1 MLSRP
6 TSRVPSPE
14 PRAPSP
20 GSRVPN
26 SGQSQRLE
34 ALRRA
39 ARLLDSAVVVP
50 GTSFRI
56 GLDPI
61 LGLIPGVG
69 ELVSPLFTVS
79 ILWHAREFGIPRLV
93 LLRMILNVAIDAL
106 VGAVPLVGDL
116 FDVAWKANTANL
128 ALLERHVSEPR
139 PATFGDWLFVVAIVT
154 LLIGVAVAPFVIVAW
169 IVVVVGRI
177 LF

>member
-1 MLSRP
+1 
-6 TSRVPSPE
+6 V
-14 PRAPSP
+14 A
-20 GSRVPN
+20 
-26 SGQSQRLE
+26 
-34 ALRRA
+34 
-39 ARLLDSAVVVP
+39 VP

-61 LGLIPGVG
+61 LGLIPGLG

-128 ALLERHVSEPR
+128 ALLERHVSAPR
-139 PATFGDWLFVVAIVT
+139 PAAFGDWLFVLAIVA
-154 LLIGVAVAPFVIVAW
+154 LLIGVAVVPFVIVAW
-169 IVVVVGRI
+169 IAVGVGRI

>member
-1 MLSRP
+1 VLS
-6 TSRVPSPE
+6 PS
-14 PRAPSP
+14 
-20 GSRVPN
+20 
-26 SGQSQRLE
+26 QSQRLE

-50 GTSFRI
+50 GTSLRI

-79 ILWHAREFGIPRLV
+79 ILWHAREFGVPRLV
-93 LLRMILNVAIDAL
+93 LLRMIFNVAIDAL
-106 VGAVPLVGDL
+106 VGAVPLIGDL

-128 ALLERHVSEPR
+128 AFLERHVSEPR
-139 PATFGDWLFVVAIVT
+139 AATFGDWLFVAAMVT
-154 LLIGVAVAPFVIVAW
+154 LLVGVAVAPFVIVAW
-169 IVVVVGRI
+169 IVVAVGRI

>member
-1 MLSRP
+1 VLS
-6 TSRVPSPE
+6 PS
-14 PRAPSP
+14 
-20 GSRVPN
+20 
-26 SGQSQRLE
+26 QSQRLE

-50 GTSFRI
+50 GTSLRI

-61 LGLIPGVG
+61 LGIIPGVG

-79 ILWHAREFGIPRLV
+79 ILWHAREFGVPRLV
-93 LLRMILNVAIDAL
+93 LLRMILNVAIDAM

-139 PATFGDWLFVVAIVT
+139 VATFGDWLFVVAMVT
-154 LLIGVAVAPFVIVAW
+154 LLVGVAVAPFVIVAW
-169 IVVVVGRI
+169 IVVAVGRI

>member
-1 MLSRP
+1 MKPPSNAFAP
-6 TSRVPSPE
+6 DKPSPE
-14 PRAPSP
+14 PA
-20 GSRVPN
+20 GPN
-26 SGQSQRLE
+26 PGQSRRLE
-34 ALRRA
+34 ALRTA
-39 ARLLDSAVVVP
+39 ARLLDSAVLVP

-79 ILWHAREFGIPRLV
+79 ILWHARELGVPRLV
-93 LLRMILNVAIDAL
+93 LLRMILNVGIDAL

-139 PATFGDWLFVVAIVT
+139 PATSGDRLFVLAVVA
-154 LLIGVAVAPFVIVAW
+154 LLAGVAVAPFVIVAW
-169 IVVVVGRI
+169 IVVGVGRI